1 MQLQSEAESS
11 EPNSAT
17 EISTDSE
24 FDHDP
29 RSSVDRH
36 GGKYR
41 AHKVNVRPA
50 AAILQQPSTGTSTR
64 NRAYNQKLT
73 EKEQNR
79 LNRNN
84 YELGLELNIQP
95 LVQVDPS
102 VLNSSRS
109 PLKNPRPGDY
119 LLNKVASTEGMAS
132 KKSLELKARY
142 LLGEP
147 ANTGIM
153 KSDSTSVLDSKFKSF
168 RSTITECQKLLTASS
183 PKGGEKDA
191 EADDDDDDKGGI
203 YGQINVLKKPD
214 ESQILETINMKLV
227 EDKFKG
233 SLSASLSSASKT
245 ATNGSSTPIAIDLT
259 EEILRSNEDYIKKLD
274 SEIKDS
280 KVIETIDLTADSPDE
295 YAEKTITR
303 DVIKQEAKELN
314 GKSSFLS
321 RPHSLETNGEQPR
334 SQNYEVAPAMTK
346 KWEEPKKEQKVNA
359 VDSDSLS
366 DASDATS
373 SSSSPSSVH
382 DIPHLILDSTSPD
395 TQNVQTPVNVAPQT
409 LAKDFKMM
417 PGELMQIDSLM
428 IVDGKYVGDVEDL
441 KLLEKLPEGTIV
453 EDKLKRTTT
462 ATVVKTEPEPVIRK
476 SIVSTQTTTTTTPA
490 KANLDNVNKNRPAL
504 KFDTKNENKVD
515 TLKNIPMSVRPL
527 NRMVEAS
534 KKKSEDHGSDSE
546 SHAFTE
552 TELSDWA
559 ADDVVSENFVD
570 LEFALNSNKGTIKR
584 NKKAKK
590 KDVTAGSPKRE
601 GAATQSA
608 RDKDVAAVPEK
619 RQETCSIMK
628 NLGVENIEFMDT
640 GSDES
645 CAETYSTTNKAM
657 LKNRGYVKFVETNHH
672 QQHHHHQSSPLY
684 RNTSSVSM
692 AQNKQSNYEAM
703 AIKEDPQ
710 KEIPGIDF
718 VEQGACILS
727 SDYNELKT
735 PVNEVPRMEF
745 SGMSLKFSGIRNSTD
760 SLHDIEQDSL
770 LIVDNVKEVPARRD
784 SDRTPQ
790 NAQPK
795 AVLGDGLHEKE
806 RRRSQERL
814 VDEAA
819 DAGATKDDDMTYEE
833 YVKQLQNK
841 ITQISNARDS
851 LEMKKARRKSS
862 KGDLTA
868 NGGGGGG
875 GGAAV
880 VVDYVSDHST
890 NSARPLSIFD
900 QGIVTQPPTLTKKLE
915 EITKERAKQK
925 DLIHDLVMDKLQ
937 TKKQLNAE
945 KRLNRS
951 RNRQIGAL
959 SPGLPMSPIS
969 KYSPIPPP
977 LPPKSG
983 TSDEDGVKRLDPG
996 QEIGRRSLSSTNGGS
1011 PAPLKEN
1018 GLNKENL
1025 PLNDNL
1031 ANSSSS
1037 KISKTQSFCVYPSR
1051 TKASLPGATT
1061 ANYHVDNN
1069 FMFATPVR
1077 NSGQDPGTDKLRTEA
1092 RARALL
1098 KTNEELGL
1106 SPEEK
1111 ILQLRRKYHLE
1122 KHSQQQQQTTF
1133 LEMLGT
1139 NKSDDVKAKE
1149 KSLMTSKSVNDIRN
1163 EKASNGGGEGKAAA
1177 TEAVNGDQLQRKR
1190 SGEFHSDPNLLESKG
1205 TASESVGPA
1214 VEGTKRRGG
1223 KHKDP
1228 ERRKSLI
1235 QAVSDFFH
1243 KRKEAANSNSTCSSA
1258 VHTPNGGG
1266 GGSAAPKDTKMD
1278 TLLNRFKISP
1288 KSKDKTKVSDTEIS
1302 EVFFFSGSFWEDLD
1316 GIGDGGSA
1324 RLPPS

>member
-1 MQLQSEAESS
+1 MCSSFQLQSEAESS
-11 EPNSAT
+11 EPSAT

-29 RSSVDRH
+29 RSSADRH
-36 GGKYR
+36 GGGKYK
-41 AHKVNVRPA
+41 AQKVNVRPA
-50 AAILQQPSTGTSTR
+50 AATVQTATIAGTTSR
-64 NRAYNQKLT
+64 HRAYNQQLT

-119 LLNKVASTEGMAS
+119 MLNKVASTEGMAS

-153 KSDSTSVLDSKFKSF
+153 KSDSTSVLDSKFRSF
-168 RSTITECQKLLTASS
+168 RSTINECQKMLTSS
-183 PKGGEKDA
+183 TTPQGGSHNNEI
-191 EADDDDDDKGGI
+191 EEDDKGGI
-203 YGQINVLKKPD
+203 YGQINALRKP
-214 ESQILETINMKLV
+214 EEEQILETINLKLV
-227 EDKFKG
+227 EEKLKD
-233 SLSASLSSASKT
+233 SQSVTLSST
-245 ATNGSSTPIAIDLT
+245 LTNSQTKITSNNGFSTPTAVDLT
-259 EEILRSNEDYIKKLD
+259 EQILKSNDEYVKKLAN
-274 SEIKDS
+274 EIKDS
-280 KVIETIDLTADSPDE
+280 KVVETIDLTGDSPDD

-303 DVIKQEAKELN
+303 EVKKEAVVRETVQERK
-314 GKSSFLS
+314 LS
-321 RPHSLETNGEQPR
+321 RPVSIETNGEQPR
-334 SQNYEVAPAMTK
+334 SQNYEVPPPATK
-346 KWEEPKKEQKVNA
+346 KWEEPRKELE
-359 VDSDSLS
+359 SDSLS
-366 DASDATS
+366 DASS
-373 SSSSPSSVH
+373 SSSSSHCSVH
-382 DIPHLILDSTSPD
+382 DIPHFILDSTSPD
-395 TQNVQTPVNVAPQT
+395 TQNLPTPVNAP
-409 LAKDFKMM
+409 AKPFKT
-417 PGELMQIDSLM
+417 PEELMQIDSLM
-428 IVDGKYVGDVEDL
+428 IVDGKYVGDPEDL

-453 EDKLKRTTT
+453 EDKNKKMSP
-462 ATVVKTEPEPVIRK
+462 VSGNKKTIDLN
-476 SIVSTQTTTTTTPA
+476 S
-490 KANLDNVNKNRPAL
+490 NLDYLNKNRPAL
-504 KFDTKNENKVD
+504 KFDSKNENKVD
-515 TLKNIPMSVRPL
+515 TLKNIPISIRPL
-527 NRMVEAS
+527 NRPEVKAQ
-534 KKKSEDHGSDSE
+534 KSEEQGSDSE
-546 SHAFTE
+546 SQAFTE

-559 ADDVVSENFVD
+559 ADDVVSDNFVD

-584 NKKAKK
+584 NRKAKK
-590 KDVTAGSPKRE
+590 KQDLATPLNCAG
-601 GAATQSA
+601 
-608 RDKDVAAVPEK
+608 AVPGKEVAVSEK
-619 RQETCSIMK
+619 RPETCSIMK

-640 GSDES
+640 GSEEES
-645 CAETYSTTNKAM
+645 CGETYSTTNKAM
-657 LKNRGYVKFVETNHH
+657 LKNRGYVEFVENNH
-672 QQHHHHQSSPLY
+672 QAQSSPLY
-684 RNTSSVSM
+684 RNTSSVSVQ
-692 AQNKQSNYEAM
+692 QNKLANYDA
-703 AIKEDPQ
+703 AKVDPQ

-718 VEQGACILS
+718 VEQGACILN

-735 PVNEVPRMEF
+735 PVNEIPRMEF
-745 SGMSLKFSGIRNSTD
+745 ASLALKFSGVRNSAE

-770 LIVDNVKEVPARRD
+770 LIVDNVKEVLVKRD
-784 SDRTPQ
+784 NDRTPQ
-790 NAQPK
+790 NVQAKPI
-795 AVLGDGLHEKE
+795 DGGKE
-806 RRRSQERL
+806 RGVRKSQERL
-814 VDEAA
+814 FDDAA
-819 DAGATKDDDMTYEE
+819 KDDDMTYEE

-851 LEMKKARRKSS
+851 LEVKKARRKSS

-868 NGGGGGG
+868 HGGS
-875 GGAAV
+875 V
-880 VVDYVSDHST
+880 EVISDHST

-996 QEIGRRSLSSTNGGS
+996 QEIGRRSLFDKPSAGHS
-1011 PAPLKEN
+1011 PLKDGGTN

-1025 PLNDNL
+1025 PLNENL
-1031 ANSSSS
+1031 DTPTTTP

-1051 TKASLPGATT
+1051 MKVAPPAAT
-1061 ANYHVDNN
+1061 ANYHVDDN
-1069 FMFATPVR
+1069 FVFATPVR
-1077 NSGQDPGTDKLRTEA
+1077 SNGPPCDPGTEKLRTEA

-1122 KHSQQQQQTTF
+1122 KQQQHQATF
-1133 LEMLGT
+1133 LDMLGT

-1149 KSLMTSKSVNDIRN
+1149 MSLMSSKSVNDVRN
-1163 EKASNGGGEGKAAA
+1163 DKSLSSSSAVHEGA
-1177 TEAVNGDQLQRKR
+1177 DPLQRKK
-1190 SGEFHSDPNLLESKG
+1190 SGEFHSDPNLLDSKQAP
-1205 TASESVGPA
+1205 TAAAAAPGG
-1214 VEGTKRRGG
+1214 VEGVKRRGG
-1223 KHKDP
+1223 RHKDP

-1243 KRKEAANSNSTCSSA
+1243 KRKEATSNAA
-1258 VHTPNGGG
+1258 VNTPNGG
-1266 GGSAAPKDTKMD
+1266 PVKDTKMD
-1278 TLLNRFKISP
+1278 SLLNRFKISP
-1288 KSKDKTKVSDTEIS
+1288 KSKEKTKVSERHLFD
-1302 EVFFFSGSFWEDLD
+1302 W
-1316 GIGDGGSA
+1316 
-1324 RLPPS
+1324 RLSRERLVD